1 MGTERGSSPN
11 VSISSDGSHLLLGY
25 PNKQDP
31 DAKGVVRLFRLKL
44 K

>member
-25 PNKQDP
+25 PNKEDP
-31 DAKGVVRLFRLKL
+31 GLKGVVRLFRLKL